1 MKYKVKETAAINI
14 LPDVEV
20 VSERF
25 LLCLVTAP
33 HMVPPALVGDK
44 LPVRLNNHC
53 VEVFDAINHIRGH
66 GVARTQG

>member
-1 MKYKVKETAAINI
+1 MKYKAKETAAINI

-20 VSERF
+20 VSECF
-25 LLCLVTAP
+25 LLRLVAASNVVSPT
-33 HMVPPALVGDK
+33 LVGHK

-53 VEVFDAINHIRGH
+53 VEVFDAFNHIRGH